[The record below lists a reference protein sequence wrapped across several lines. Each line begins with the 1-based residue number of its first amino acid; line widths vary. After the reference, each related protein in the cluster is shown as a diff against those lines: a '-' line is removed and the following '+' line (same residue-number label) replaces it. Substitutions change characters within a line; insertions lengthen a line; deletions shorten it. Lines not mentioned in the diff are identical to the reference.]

1 MCKTMSIIVLS
12 LFYRLDGKA
21 KSTVTETIICPSS
34 LTNRSTDSI
43 KLFHTKQTTITLGP
57 SHHRL
62 VQTEQENRPRI
73 ELEYI
78 PLRKTP
84 RDCAIILSNTQYG
97 DIVFLVST
105 TVSLPLAAMTL
116 PPFLLPSTL
125 YDKDTR
131 TVYIRGPVG
140 ESLSEVI
147 NVPTRNEDFERA
159 VYRLGEWD
167 IPKDKRERQHLTGSF
182 GYASLYNAM
191 KALNLETAF
200 KTHRDFLPQGADE
213 IHFDISCDNSEHFT
227 VQGGISIPVFS
238 RKTSSVLPIQFM
250 CHKDGCYMCHV
261 VLTSPHDVR
270 VFHVEVIAISKKEEP
285 ELEFKIPAFQKITQ
299 RIPLVTEI

>member
-1 MCKTMSIIVLS
+1 MYYHCFRVES
-12 LFYRLDGKA
+12 KA
-21 KSTVTETIICPSS
+21 KSTVTETIIFPSS

-43 KLFHTKQTTITLGP
+43 KLFHTKQTTLTLGP
-57 SHHRL
+57 LNH
-62 VQTEQENRPRI
+62 QAEQEDRPRI

-78 PLRKTP
+78 PLRKVP
-84 RDCAIILSNTQYG
+84 RDCAIILSNAQHG
-97 DIVFLVST
+97 DTVFLVST
-105 TVSLPLAAMTL
+105 TVSLPLPSMTL
-116 PPFLLPSTL
+116 PPFLLSSTL

-140 ESLSEVI
+140 DSLSEVI

-191 KALNLETAF
+191 KALNLDTTI
-200 KTHRDFLPQGADE
+200 KTHRDSLPQGADE
-213 IHFDISCDNSEHFT
+213 IHFDISCDNSQNFT
-227 VQGGISIPVFS
+227 VPGGISIPVFS
-238 RKTSSVLPIQFM
+238 RKTSSVLPIEFI
-250 CHKDGCYMCHV
+250 CNKDGCYMCHV

-270 VFHVEVIAISKKEEP
+270 VFHIEVIAISKKEEP

-299 RIPLVTEI
+299 RIPLVSTCIKQFNQ